1 MKKILLLTTGGTIA
15 SVRGENGLTPGM
27 TDEEIASYFPEQ
39 NRRYKVESRA
49 LMEIDS
55 TNMQPEGWVRIA
67 EAVFE
72 HFDHYDGFVITHGTD
87 TMGYTSA
94 ALSYMLQNIVK
105 PVVMTGSQVPITYEH
120 TDAMRNIGDAARFAC
135 EDLGGVFVVF
145 DGKVINGT
153 RAVKVKT
160 RSFHAFT
167 SINYPYVAMIDRG
180 EVKYTKPVSQ
190 VRGKTV
196 KLEVSLCP
204 DVFLLKLH
212 PGSKPELFDFLKD
225 HYKGVIIEGFG
236 LGGVPTQGRSLIM
249 KINELVQSGV
259 AVVMTT
265 QCLEEGEDRT
275 LYEVGR
281 QAADERIIS
290 SKDMNSEAIV
300 PKLMWALGKTPDVR
314 EVKRIM
320 ETPIADDIA
329 VSVRGE
335 LERLDF
341 L

>member
-1 MKKILLLTTGGTIA
+1 MKKLLLLTTGGTIA
-15 SVRGENGLTPGM
+15 SVPGDNGLTPGM
-27 TDEEIASYFPEQ
+27 TDEEIASYFPEH
-39 NRRYKVESRA
+39 NHRYKIESRA

-55 TNMQPEGWVRIA
+55 TNMQPECWVRIA

-72 HFDHYDGFVITHGTD
+72 HYDSYDGFVITHGTD
-87 TMGYTSA
+87 TMGYTAA
-94 ALSYMLQNIVK
+94 ALSYMLQNIAK
-105 PVVMTGSQVPITYEH
+105 PVVMTGSQVPIAFEH
-120 TDAMRNIGDAARFAC
+120 TDAAKNIGDAARFAC

-153 RAVKVKT
+153 RAVKVRT
-160 RSFHAFT
+160 RSFHAFE
-167 SINYPYVAMIDRG
+167 SINHPYVAMIDRG
-180 EVKYTKPVSQ
+180 EVKYNKPVSQ
-190 VRGKTV
+190 VRGKTL
-196 KLEVSLCP
+196 KLEVSMCP

-212 PGSKPELFDFLKD
+212 PGTKPELFDFLKD

-236 LGGVPTQGRSLIM
+236 LGGVPAQGRSLIQ
-249 KINELVQSGV
+249 KINELAQSGA

-281 QAADERIIS
+281 QAAGERIIS

-300 PKLMWALGKTPDVR
+300 PKLMWALGKTLDIK

-320 ETPIADDIA
+320 ETPIADDICQ
-329 VSVRGE
+329 
-335 LERLDF
+335 
-341 L
+341 